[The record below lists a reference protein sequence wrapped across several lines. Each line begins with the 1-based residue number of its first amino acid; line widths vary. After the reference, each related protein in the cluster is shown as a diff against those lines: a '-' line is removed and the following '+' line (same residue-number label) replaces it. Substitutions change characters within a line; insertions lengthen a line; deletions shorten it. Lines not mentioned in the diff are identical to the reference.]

1 VQFNFEHHL
10 KEAEGQP
17 AGSGTRVHTK
27 VQIRPEHLGPHPTET
42 PNKAQK
48 ALHTL
53 HRILHTFKRPMEQPF
68 GGKTALSYLRAS
80 VDPADIGNAAHR
92 LFGSGTSGSGPGAPP
107 APTSDEAPSGGF
119 GWRPHEMVPA
129 WSNRVRGR
137 APSGTGI
144 KVNQHDVDSPH
155 IPLKD
160 NHTARTA
167 GGWAHYTE
175 YGNFIPTGS
184 PDIQEHIERVHQ
196 ELAQKSPEERAN
208 FIQSHR
214 GNASANT
221 SGGGYFTQ
229 RGDYIP
235 PVRALDNEQ
244 RAKHQRGWETR
255 YGHEIGRR
263 ETQAAPAHSPLPFE
277 PAKTSLAPVGSRQYE
292 YDTGTPEQRAAAQ
305 RAAREDMRKSLFAP
319 IRKSMFAVPK
329 GFPVTRVP
337 TVPHVPTLKWNIDK
351 GVPSFGPAET
361 APNAQQSYLNG
372 VVKSKLRHG

>member
-1 VQFNFEHHL
+1 
-10 KEAEGQP
+10 
-17 AGSGTRVHTK
+17 
-27 VQIRPEHLGPHPTET
+27 
-42 PNKAQK
+42 
-48 ALHTL
+48 
-53 HRILHTFKRPMEQPF
+53 
-68 GGKTALSYLRAS
+68 
-80 VDPADIGNAAHR
+80 
-92 LFGSGTSGSGPGAPP
+92 
-107 APTSDEAPSGGF
+107 
-119 GWRPHEMVPA
+119 MVPA

-319 IRKSMFAVPK
+319 MRKSMFAVPK